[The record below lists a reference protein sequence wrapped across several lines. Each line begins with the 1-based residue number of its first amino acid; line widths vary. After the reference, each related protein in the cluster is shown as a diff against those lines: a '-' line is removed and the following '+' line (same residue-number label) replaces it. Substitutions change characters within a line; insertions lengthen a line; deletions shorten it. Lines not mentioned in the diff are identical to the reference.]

1 MTTTPAASPSTDWLR
16 LDQQICFSL
25 NAASRAF
32 GGVYRVILK
41 DLGLT
46 YPQYLV
52 MLVLW
57 EHGELPVKKLGEHLR
72 LDSGTLSPLLKR
84 LETAGLVRRERSVR
98 DERSVE
104 VRLTEEGSRCASG
117 RWRCLGASWGRR
129 GSTSMRS
136 GRCGNGLTSSRGR
149 WIRRRWTRRRCRC
162 RRRHRLD
169 RLRGLRGHPADVEGE
184 LHASSYVLLSSREL
198 PVHDVEFDPVGRVT
212 GYPARGQQIRLRDD
226 PDPVHPGEP
235 RPQLPR
241 PHLPPTQRPGP
252 RPRLPQRQIP
262 GPYERPRIRQ
272 RRHPPERRQEQHRV
286 TGVQF
291 TPGERGDGGEILGAV
306 GG

>member
-84 LETAGLVRRERSVR
+84 LETAGLVRRERSAR

-104 VRLTEEGSRCASG
+104 VRLTDEGVALRERA
-117 RWRCLGASWGRR
+117 LNVPRR
-129 GSTSMRS
+129 
-136 GRCGNGLTSSRGR
+136 
-149 WIRRRWTRRRCRC
+149 
-162 RRRHRLD
+162 
-169 RLRGLRGHPADVEGE
+169 
-184 LHASSYVLLSSREL
+184 
-198 PVHDVEFDPVGRVT
+198 
-212 GYPARGQQIRLRDD
+212 
-226 PDPVHPGEP
+226 
-235 RPQLPR
+235 
-241 PHLPPTQRPGP
+241 
-252 RPRLPQRQIP
+252 
-262 GPYERPRIRQ
+262 
-272 RRHPPERRQEQHRV
+272 
-286 TGVQF
+286 
-291 TPGERGDGGEILGAV
+291 ILGAT
-306 GG
+306 GFDIDEIRALRERLDELTGALDSAALSEAEPPQHP